1 MTQFLIGFDRIDIT
15 PKVPLPLYGMGNDY
29 VRKENFVSPKC
40 EADKLLAN
48 TVVFSNGNS
57 ESTVVLCV
65 LDTLFIHEFFSVPVA
80 KAIGEILEVP
90 SENVVL
96 TATHTHSGV
105 SMIKPDEDVKCY
117 NEWLKDELVKSAKRA
132 SDDLTKASALGGNTD
147 TNGMNFQRR
156 FILKDGSHR
165 CTIADGKFNTDD
177 IASYETETDR
187 TLRAV
192 RFIREGKKDVVIAN
206 WQAHPGFTPSFTIG
220 RVSADFIGDFR
231 LFGEEDGSANF
242 VYIQGAAGN
251 LEARTRFK
259 SDPYYEWNRTL
270 DRVGY
275 AKELVRILNEDIA
288 FSEIEVGDIKIQN
301 AKLEVRQK
309 VGKDILDEKHV
320 LPLTAITFGDIAICT
335 APNELYSDSG
345 LELRRRSP
353 FKATLLCTNANG
365 CYGYLPIKAC
375 FDGESYNTNEK
386 GDSFGVRVSKCE
398 AGTAEKVT
406 ETLAKMLE
414 R

>member
-1 MTQFLIGFDRIDIT
+1 MTQFLIGFDRIEIT

-29 VRKENFVSPKC
+29 VRKENFVFPKC

-48 TVVFSNGNS
+48 TVVFSNGSS

-80 KAIGEILEVP
+80 KAIGEMLAIP
-90 SENVVL
+90 SENVIL

-105 SMIKPDEDVKCY
+105 SMIKPDEDVRSY

-132 SDDLTKASALGGNTD
+132 ACDLTEASALGGSVQ

-165 CTIADGKFNTDD
+165 CTIADGKFTTDD

-192 RFIREGKKDVVIAN
+192 RFVRNGKKDIVIAN
-206 WQAHPGFTPSFTIG
+206 WQAHPGFTASFTVG

-270 DRVGY
+270 DREGY
-275 AKELVRILNEDIA
+275 AKELVRILNEDTVL
-288 FSEIEVGDIKIQN
+288 SKIEVGDIKIQS
-301 AKLEVRQK
+301 ATLEVRQK
-309 VGKDILDEKHV
+309 VGKDILDEKHR

-353 FKATLLCTNANG
+353 FKVTLLCTNTNG
-365 CYGYLPIKAC
+365 CYGYLPIKTC
-375 FDGESYNTNEK
+375 FDGESYSINEK

-398 AGTAEKVT
+398 AGTAEKVID
-406 ETLAKMLE
+406 TLAKMLE
-414 R
+414 E